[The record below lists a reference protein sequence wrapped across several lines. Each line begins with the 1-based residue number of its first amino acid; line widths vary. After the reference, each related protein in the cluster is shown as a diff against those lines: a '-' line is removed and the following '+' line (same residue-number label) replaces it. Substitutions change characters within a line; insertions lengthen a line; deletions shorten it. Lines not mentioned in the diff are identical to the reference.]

1 MAEKKQRLVPSRN
14 FGVFCLFQKRASL
27 SCGVVFLIRFVFSS
41 SVSSNIRKDLTLYKC
56 FLFFK
61 QKGQHRR
68 NGQNFVVAASFFFLF
83 LSQICLV
90 KWENSNPSFK
100 WSGVVRL
107 ITSLICFVFFLFR
120 IEMSTHSIRTTVR
133 SKNHSDTHTNTPT
146 DAHTR

>member
-41 SVSSNIRKDLTLYKC
+41 SVSSNIRKDLT
-56 FLFFK
+56 
-61 QKGQHRR
+61 
-68 NGQNFVVAASFFFLF
+68 NVFFFSNRKDSIVGTGKISLSSQVFFFF

>member
-41 SVSSNIRKDLTLYKC
+41 SVSSNIRKDLTNV
-56 FLFFK
+56 FFFSNRK
-61 QKGQHRR
+61 DSIVGTGKISLSSQ
-68 NGQNFVVAASFFFLF
+68 VFFFLF